1 MHHPGPPR
9 FTTVGTAV
17 ELAPRNPSEEIE
29 PAIEWSIVD
38 APDDSDASLGSD
50 AVEHLTPDEPG
61 QYRLRMTA
69 PDGPHE
75 LTVRAYPDV
84 SRPVRFA
91 VEAGELP
98 EAEDVWISAPFNE
111 HILGR
116 DRARYEDGQY
126 VFETEL
132 PPGRR
137 SVAFVPDE
145 DYHSAARDAVNIE
158 GPERP
163 RIELDATVES
173 GTVAFEAVPRAGP
186 TTDERS
192 GDLDVEFF
200 LDDRDTLE
208 GSLAIDGTTARCE
221 LAAIEDSIRVHA
233 VAVGARHSIADTV
246 TVSTD
251 GDVSYPNEP
260 PAWTDDA
267 TMYEIFT
274 RSFTGQADAS
284 FQALERRVPYLE
296 WLGIDTLWLTP
307 ILESY
312 APQRDDDGY
321 ERGGPHGYHTL
332 DYFRTAPDLGTRE
345 EFESFVETCHDHGV
359 RVVFDLVVNHT
370 SKHHRNFQLASA
382 GVEDYEQWYRFDDD
396 GNAENYFAWNSIPN
410 LNYDSLA
417 VREHILSVVDEWAPV
432 VDGFRCDVAWGV
444 PHGFWQEVRDRV
456 TAEDSEFL
464 LLDETIPRDPLA
476 HENAFDLHYD
486 TTLYGRLLEIG
497 RGDRPAESLL
507 EAVRAEQRE
516 GFPPRSMQLRYI
528 ENHDEDRY
536 LAEHGRDA
544 QRAAAAATLTLP
556 GMPMVYYGQET
567 GMTHFRKPMEWDG
580 DDELTRFHRRL
591 IQTRNEHGVLR
602 RGDLE
607 DVAFESETDRAVAF
621 AREYQGRRVVV
632 LLHFGNGAASVSVRG
647 SLAATDLVTG
657 DAIDVA
663 RAGGETTVSV
673 ATVAVLEVVG
683 E

>member
-17 ELAPRNPSEEIE
+17 ELAPRDPNPEIE
-29 PAIEWSIVD
+29 PSVEWSILE
-38 APDDSDASLGSD
+38 APPDSDVTLGTD
-50 AVEHLTPDEPG
+50 AVEHFVPDQAG
-61 QYRLRMTA
+61 RYRLRMTA

-75 LTVRAYPDV
+75 LTVRAYSDV
-84 SRPVRFA
+84 SRPARFA
-91 VEAGELP
+91 IDADDLP
-98 EAEDVWISAPFNE
+98 AADDVWISAPFND
-111 HILGR
+111 HILGA
-116 DRARYEDGQY
+116 DRARREGDQY

-132 PPGRR
+132 PPGRH
-137 SVAFVPDE
+137 SAMFVPGGN
-145 DYHSAARDAVNIE
+145 YHAAVRDTVEIE

-163 RIELDATVES
+163 RIELDATVED
-173 GTVAFEAVPRAGP
+173 GVVTVEATPYAGP
-186 TTDERS
+186 TTVETD
-192 GDLDVEFF
+192 GDLDVEFY
-200 LDDRDTLE
+200 LDDRDTLA
-208 GSLAIDGTTARCE
+208 GSLATASRTARCD

-246 TVSTD
+246 TVSAD
-251 GDVSYPNEP
+251 GNVSYPNEP
-260 PAWTDDA
+260 PTWTDDA

-274 RSFTGQADAS
+274 RSFTGQADPS
-284 FQALERRVPYLE
+284 FRALEGRVPYLE
-296 WLGIDTLWLTP
+296 WLGIDTLWMTP

-332 DYFRTAPDLGTRE
+332 DYFRTASDLGTRE
-345 EFESFVETCHDHGV
+345 EFESFVETCHEHGI
-359 RVVFDLVVNHT
+359 RVIFDLVVNHT
-370 SKHHRNFQLASA
+370 SKHHRNFQLAST
-382 GVEDYEQWYRFDDD
+382 GVDDYREWYRFD
-396 GNAENYFAWNSIPN
+396 GNSDPETYFNWSSIPN

-417 VREHILSVVDEWAPV
+417 VREFVLSVVEEWAPV

-456 TAEDSEFL
+456 KAEDGEFL

-476 HENAFDLHYD
+476 HENGFDLHYD

-497 RGDRPAESLL
+497 NGDRPAESLL

-516 GFPPRSMQLRYI
+516 GFPPRAMQLRYI

-536 LAEHGRDA
+536 LDEHGRDA

-567 GMTHFRKPMEWDG
+567 GMSHYRKPMDWGG
-580 DDELTRFHRRL
+580 DDELTQFHRRL
-591 IQTRNEHGVLR
+591 IQTRNEHAVLR

-607 DVAFESETDRAVAF
+607 DVSFESETDRTVAF
-621 AREYQGRRVVV
+621 AREYQGQRVVV
-632 LLHFGNGAASVSVRG
+632 LLHFGDGTASIAVEETLSE
-647 SLAATDLVTG
+647 TDLVTDEPVDLERTDG
-657 DAIDVA
+657 QTTVA
-663 RAGGETTVSV
+663 VKTVSV
-673 ATVAVLEVVG
+673 LQARTE
-683 E
+683 